1 MPPHARPERNYGS
14 IHFRQV
20 FGISQMQKLPLCISY
35 EQRSKR
41 INIVCI
47 FLGWDILSFILH
59 SLSG

>member
-14 IHFRQV
+14 IHLRQGL
-20 FGISQMQKLPLCISY
+20 GISQMQKLPLRISY

-47 FLGWDILSFILH
+47 FLDWGILSFILD
-59 SLSG
+59 SLAG